1 MAFCNQGLHPKP
13 LSQRSSSDLSD
24 GRARVRSRY
33 EPLYT
38 ACPIFNIGR
47 SVKLVPKL
55 IRVAVVGLGW
65 RSTGLAFQS
74 CTAGIM
80 SCGHLLDYE
89 ALFN

>member
-1 MAFCNQGLHPKP
+1 MLDYYLKDRPQVYRIAAPRTSICSLFHL
-13 LSQRSSSDLSD
+13 
-24 GRARVRSRY
+24 
-33 EPLYT
+33 
-38 ACPIFNIGR
+38 NIGR
-47 SVKLVPKL
+47 SVKLATKL